1 MENLLQSPTA
11 FNRYESM
18 DSATQRRI
26 LDLIS
31 DLSIIENCNA
41 GPTINYLYGAFD
53 SNAPGASDGL
63 DYGDMILAQHTFL
76 NSLNNGG
83 NTGLVNEILAIVAIL
98 KTYPRHATPNY
109 TNL

>member
-18 DSATQRRI
+18 DSATRGRI
-26 LDLIS
+26 LDLVS

-41 GPTINYLYGAFD
+41 GPTINWLYGAF
-53 SNAPGASDGL
+53 DGL
-63 DYGDMILAQHTFL
+63 DYGDQILAQHTFL
-76 NSLNNGG
+76 NSLTDGG